1 MQEEGET
8 TKSFIAPISLYEGA
22 WAYFSS
28 YVHVQMKH
36 AVSLEAL
43 PVWLSPS
50 LLLPRVEVMRHH
62 PSSSRLVEARLQAGV
77 FYSVLNLARL

>member
-1 MQEEGET
+1 
-8 TKSFIAPISLYEGA
+8 
-22 WAYFSS
+22 
-28 YVHVQMKH
+28 MKH